1 MGSIR
6 LLEVQDI
13 HASYGL
19 IKVLFGVSLRV
30 SPNESVCLLG
40 RNGMGKST
48 ILRTIA
54 GFLAVDSGTIRF
66 DSIDLTRRPIYERGR
81 LGIAYV
87 PDDKG
92 IFVNLTVAE
101 NFQVARMRTKNSKNI
116 VRVLEVFPEFR
127 GRLNQVAGTLSGGE
141 QEMLSVA
148 RALATGPK
156 LLILDEISQGLAPQ
170 VLERIGIALSEV
182 KREGAIL
189 LTEQNL
195 KFGCSM
201 AERVYVID
209 SGQVVFEGSVSEL
222 YQSHAIE
229 KYMAV

>member
-1 MGSIR
+1 MGNIR

-19 IKVLFGVSLRV
+19 IRVLFGVSLRV
-30 SPNESVCLLG
+30 SPSESVCLLG

-48 ILRTIA
+48 VLRTIA
-54 GFLAVDSGTIRF
+54 GFLAVDSGTISF
-66 DSIDLTRRPIYERGR
+66 DSTDLTNRPIYERGK

-101 NFQVARMRTKNSKNI
+101 NFKVACMRTKNGKNI
-116 VRVLEVFPEFR
+116 ARVLEVFPEFR
-127 GRLNQVAGTLSGGE
+127 GRLSQVAGTLSGGE

-148 RALATGPK
+148 RALATGPR

-170 VLERIGIALSEV
+170 VLERIAAALSEV

-195 KFGCSM
+195 RFGCSM

>member
-1 MGSIR
+1 VGNIR

-19 IKVLFGVSLRV
+19 IRVLFGVSLRV
-30 SPNESVCLLG
+30 SPSESVCLLG

-48 ILRTIA
+48 VLRTIA
-54 GFLAVDSGTIRF
+54 GFLAVDSGTISF
-66 DSIDLTRRPIYERGR
+66 DSTDLTNRPIYERGK

-101 NFQVARMRTKNSKNI
+101 NFKVACMRTKNGKNI
-116 VRVLEVFPEFR
+116 ARVLEVFPEFR
-127 GRLNQVAGTLSGGE
+127 GRLSQVAGTLSGGE

-148 RALATGPK
+148 RALATGPR

-170 VLERIGIALSEV
+170 VLERIAAALSEV

-195 KFGCSM
+195 RFGCSM